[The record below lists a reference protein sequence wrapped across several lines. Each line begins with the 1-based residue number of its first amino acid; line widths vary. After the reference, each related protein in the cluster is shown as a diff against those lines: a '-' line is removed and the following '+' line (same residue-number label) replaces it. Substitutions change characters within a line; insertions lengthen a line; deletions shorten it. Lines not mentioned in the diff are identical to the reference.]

1 MIQKNKFLIIIC
13 FICYSNFFARNES
26 NNRKRIF
33 KGFPCSTE
41 THPFMVMVME
51 KNEGYSNFSQVC
63 GGTLINPT
71 WVLSAAHCYEPD
83 GKYEIIA
90 GINNPIQEPLNVK
103 VEELFI
109 HPSFD
114 PVEYSNDIA
123 LMKLESPIEKSNHI
137 DYIELPK
144 IQDRLYES
152 KCARGLIIG
161 WGRTFDGEMPAKD
174 NLQCAIV
181 PILSYAKCQNL
192 HRKLND
198 VLVPFDQICTLSSKG
213 VDACDGDSGG
223 PLICNSIQIGIVSW
237 GVECGLPDNPGAY
250 TKTAYHLGYI
260 YDTIYNNA
268 GNDKVYVSVTKI
280 VVIVLILVL
289 TYVKYNI

>member
-13 FICYSNFFARNES
+13 FICYSTFVARNES
-26 NNRKRIF
+26 DNRKRIF
-33 KGFPCSTE
+33 NGFPCSTE
-41 THPFMVMVME
+41 THPFMVMVFE
-51 KNEGYSNFSQVC
+51 KNERYSNVSQVC

-83 GKYEIIA
+83 GIYEIMA
-90 GINNPIQEPLNVK
+90 GINNPEQRPLTVK
-103 VEELFI
+103 IEEYFI

-123 LMKLESPIEKSNHI
+123 LMKLQRPIEKSNHI
-137 DYIELPK
+137 DYIELPTF
-144 IQDRLYES
+144 QDHFLES
-152 KCARGLIIG
+152 TCAKGLIVG
-161 WGRTFDGEMPAKD
+161 WGRTFDGEMPDTD

-181 PILSYAKCQNL
+181 PMLAYDKCRNL
-192 HRKLND
+192 HRKHNNIH
-198 VLVPFDQICTLSSKG
+198 VPVDQICTLSTKG

-237 GVECGLPDNPGAY
+237 GVECGLPDNPGVY
-250 TKTAYHLGYI
+250 TKTAYHLGFI

-268 GNDKVYVSVTKI
+268 GNDKVYLIVTKMA
-280 VVIVLILVL
+280 VINLILVL
-289 TYVKYNI
+289 TC